1 MKTILRMG
9 DKREACTSCSTIS
22 PDERLFL
29 NPILPV
35 AQNVQPIL
43 QPTCGKA
50 KCPFNYER
58 IIETTYK
65 NQRKRR

>member
-50 KCPFNYER
+50 KCPFN
-58 IIETTYK
+58 
-65 NQRKRR
+65 

>member
-50 KCPFNYER
+50 KCLL
-58 IIETTYK
+58 TMK
-65 NQRKRR
+65 GL